1 MAAEIVPISR
11 STDRANGFGAAA
23 EALYVTHRGSVFK
36 YLRAMTGDEEEAL
49 DLTAD
54 AFERAFRQIARG
66 HVVGI
71 GWLMRTARN
80 GAIDRSRRD
89 QTRRRSQAGLRIQGE
104 TAVGPEAAAI
114 ANERAHLVLA
124 AVARL
129 PRPQRDAI
137 ALRYSTDLT
146 VRQIAVVVGK
156 NESATQK
163 LIARGL
169 AVLKESLDDL
179 D

>member
-1 MAAEIVPISR
+1 
-11 STDRANGFGAAA
+11 
-23 EALYVTHRGSVFK
+23 
-36 YLRAMTGDEEEAL
+36 
-49 DLTAD
+49 
-54 AFERAFRQIARG
+54 
-66 HVVGI
+66 
-71 GWLMRTARN
+71 MRTARS

-114 ANERAHLVLA
+114 ANERAHLVIA
-124 AVARL
+124 FRARL

-156 NESATQK
+156 NESATRK

-169 AVLKESLDDL
+169 ALLKEALDDL